1 MTSTGTT
8 DNTRYTDAWHVNH
21 SYLVDLAFGMV
32 GNIATA
38 EDSVQEAFTR
48 LAKTDLNDIEE
59 VRGWL
64 IVVTTRI
71 CLDHI
76 RAASSRLEQPVEA
89 TAMESTSPARGGGPL
104 GSGAATGA
112 GLVGGGST
120 PPDPADRV
128 TLDDEVRLAL
138 LVVLQ
143 RLTPIERVVFVLH
156 DIFGTPFDAVAATV
170 GRPAA
175 TCRQLAR
182 RARIKVQASDGG
194 RRGSP
199 PVDRA
204 EHQEVAEQFIRACAN
219 GDLRGLL
226 EILDPDVWGD
236 VDFGP
241 MDQRTGRVN
250 RGADIVG
257 GTLLHHFGP
266 MTMVSNPV
274 GAHTIVLAFADQK
287 LYAIALLTIEARLVR
302 QIHVLAD
309 PARLAELDAELL
321 AGPASPSS

>member
-1 MTSTGTT
+1 MASTGTT
-8 DNTRYTDAWHVNH
+8 GDTRYTDAWRANH

-38 EDSVQEAFTR
+38 EDAVQEAFTR
-48 LAKTDLNDIEE
+48 LARTDLDEIEE

-76 RAASSRLEQPVEA
+76 RAASSRSSSRSRPRPW
-89 TAMESTSPARGGGPL
+89 SPPLLPGRAGRRVRSRGRNRAL
-104 GSGAATGA
+104 VGSGT
-112 GLVGGGST
+112 T

-156 DIFGTPFDAVAATV
+156 DIFRTPFDAVAAMV

-182 RARIKVQASDGG
+182 RARIKVQAGDGG
-194 RRGSP
+194 RRGSA

-219 GDLRGLL
+219 GDLGACSRSSIRTCGATS
-226 EILDPDVWGD
+226 ISVRWTS
-236 VDFGP
+236 GP
-241 MDQRTGRVN
+241 
-250 RGADIVG
+250 G
-257 GTLLHHFGP
+257 G
-266 MTMVSNPV
+266 
-274 GAHTIVLAFADQK
+274 
-287 LYAIALLTIEARLVR
+287 
-302 QIHVLAD
+302 
-309 PARLAELDAELL
+309 
-321 AGPASPSS
+321 